1 MGSIGFIK
9 VNTIGFGSG
18 VESRTREVNII
29 SFGSSVEV
37 KGVGLFT
44 SNTN

>member
-1 MGSIGFIK
+1 

-18 VESRTREVNII
+18 VRLRTRGVNTI

-37 KGVGLFT
+37 EEVGLFT

>member
-1 MGSIGFIK
+1 VESIGFIK
-9 VNTIGFGSG
+9 VNIVGFGSE
-18 VESRTREVNII
+18 VRSKTREVNII

-37 KGVGLFT
+37 EGVGLFT